1 VIPRFVFTTLLSIM
15 AVLIVSFGV
24 LMGGFGIA
32 TAAGD
37 AAGARGLLWLAIA
50 CALLL
55 VVDCLLLLAAL
66 GIEQLA
72 RGNCQPKADQNRT
85 PTSDEDA

>member
-1 VIPRFVFTTLLSIM
+1 M
-15 AVLIVSFGV
+15 AVLVVSFGV

-32 TAAGD
+32 TSAED
-37 AAGARGLLWLAIA
+37 AAGAHALRWMAIA

-55 VVDCLLLLAAL
+55 LVDCLLLLAAL

-72 RGNCQPKADQNRT
+72 RANGQQKAAADST
-85 PTSDEDA
+85 TGFDDGG